1 MVGAD
6 CLKVRS
12 ECVKHI
18 QQLLLQNVLPC
29 EAEANAYRAPKHNVQ
44 VIHIII
50 DVDPLNLNIK
60 VLKVHTSNH
69 ADLVAHLDI
78 VVWVYNAIADVAT
91 LC

>member
-1 MVGAD
+1 MVIAD
-6 CLKVRS
+6 RLKVRS
-12 ECVKHI
+12 ECVKRI
-18 QQLLLQNVLPC
+18 QQLLLQNVLLC
-29 EAEANAYRAPKHNVQ
+29 EAEANAHRALKHDVQ

-50 DVDPLNLNIK
+50 DVSSLNLSIK

-69 ADLVAHLDI
+69 VDLVAHLDI